1 MEVLLLGQ
9 KPKNLWNNKDDI
21 RIIKLL
27 QMKKDFKKDW
37 PVYIIFLVVTIVIVQ
52 EIIGASSKIQQPNPQ
67 ETQPAYWVA
76 PSLYLD
82 NKVAGEQR
90 KMVIYG

>member
-1 MEVLLLGQ
+1 
-9 KPKNLWNNKDDI
+9 
-21 RIIKLL
+21 
-27 QMKKDFKKDW
+27 MKKDLKKDW

-52 EIIGASSKIQQPNPQ
+52 EITGASSKIQQPNPQ

-82 NKVAGEQR
+82 NSIAGEQQKWLFMER
-90 KMVIYG
+90 I